1 MQLTSLPIVCW
12 PTILVIPFPAQ
23 GHVAPL
29 MKLATK
35 IAENGIEVTF
45 VNTEFIHAKIIA
57 SMQGKAEN
65 SSSQMMLVSIP
76 DGLDLQADER
86 EDPHKLMIEDP
97 QADTE
102 CSKSYARIVGWAL
115 EVAEAI
121 VIARAAF
128 VPFGPGS
135 LALSLHIPKLLDAA
149 IIDPNGFAVL
159 NYGLI
164 SLSNEIPA
172 LNRNEYTWSF
182 PTEPNIQKI
191 FFGSTCATVQAFK
204 ISKWVLNN
212 SVYELDSPACD
223 LIPSVLPFGP
233 LDLEQLEQLALGIE
247 SLHQPFL
254 RVVRPDFMKISHCG
268 WNSTMEG
275 LSMGVPF
282 LCWPSFADQ
291 HHNRNYICDVWKI
304 GVQLLPDENGI
315 ITRQEIQIK
324 VKALLKNDGIK
335 ENSLKLK
342 EIARKILV
350 EEKAE
355 TSSLMITV
363 VSIPDRLEPHGAD
376 PNDFQKVRQSMLRV
390 MPGSCLKNLVE
401 KVSESNDCQQIM
413 FVIVDV
419 GVGWTME
426 VAERWESRELHSFS
440 PVASYS

>member
-1 MQLTSLPIVCW
+1 
-12 PTILVIPFPAQ
+12 
-23 GHVAPL
+23 

-35 IAENGIEVTF
+35 IAEHGIDVTF

-65 SSSQMMLVSIP
+65 SSSQIMLVSIP

-86 EDPHKLMIEDP
+86 EDPHKLMTEDP

-102 CSKSYARIVGWAL
+102 CSKTACVIADISVGWAL

-121 VIARAAF
+121 GIARAAF

-172 LNRNEYTWSF
+172 WNRNEYTRSF
-182 PTEPNIQKI
+182 PTEPNVQKI
-191 FFGSTCATVQAFK
+191 FFGSTCAAVQVFK

-223 LIPSVLPFGP
+223 LIPSVLPFDSTCLSWRDKQAIGSATYVAFGRFSI
-233 LDLEQLEQLALGIE
+233 LGQEQLEQLALGKIVE
-247 SLHQPFL
+247 WAPQENVLGHPSIAWFL
-254 RVVRPDFMKISHCG
+254 SHCG

-315 ITRQEIQIK
+315 ITRQEIQIN

-335 ENSLKLK
+335 GNSLKLK

-350 EEKAE
+350 EGG
-355 TSSLMITV
+355 SSFRKFDSFI
-363 VSIPDRLEPHGAD
+363 SQI
-376 PNDFQKVRQSMLRV
+376 KVLR
-390 MPGSCLKNLVE
+390 C
-401 KVSESNDCQQIM
+401 
-413 FVIVDV
+413 
-419 GVGWTME
+419 
-426 VAERWESRELHSFS
+426 
-440 PVASYS
+440 

>member
-1 MQLTSLPIVCW
+1 MHNTCHTLASKGEHACYDLEATGESSKSSVWRMYFDETSRDEQIPISRARRPGQRQLARRTFQLENQGTKTTRPPTITETEHPLPRDGKLTSLPIVCW

-254 RVVRPDFMKISHCG
+254 RVVRPDFMKIS
-268 WNSTMEG
+268 
-275 LSMGVPF
+275 
-282 LCWPSFADQ
+282 
-291 HHNRNYICDVWKI
+291 
-304 GVQLLPDENGI
+304 
-315 ITRQEIQIK
+315 
-324 VKALLKNDGIK
+324 
-335 ENSLKLK
+335 
-342 EIARKILV
+342 
-350 EEKAE
+350 
-355 TSSLMITV
+355 
-363 VSIPDRLEPHGAD
+363 LEPHGAD

>member
-65 SSSQMMLVSIP
+65 SSSQMMLIHRLIQSAVRVMPGCLKNLIEKINSSNDCEPITCVI
-76 DGLDLQADER
+76 AD
-86 EDPHKLMIEDP
+86 
-97 QADTE
+97 
-102 CSKSYARIVGWAL
+102 SSVGWAL

-223 LIPSVLPFGP
+223 LIPSVLPFDSTCLSWRDKQAIGSVTYVAFGRFSI
-233 LDLEQLEQLALGIE
+233 LGQEQLEQLALGKIVE
-247 SLHQPFL
+247 WAPQENDLGHPSIAWFL
-254 RVVRPDFMKISHCG
+254 SHCG

-350 EEKAE
+350 EGG
-355 TSSLMITV
+355 SSFRNFESFI
-363 VSIPDRLEPHGAD
+363 SQI
-376 PNDFQKVRQSMLRV
+376 KVLR
-390 MPGSCLKNLVE
+390 C
-401 KVSESNDCQQIM
+401 
-413 FVIVDV
+413 
-419 GVGWTME
+419 
-426 VAERWESRELHSFS
+426 
-440 PVASYS
+440 